1 MRVLTAERRAL
12 YQQRTKREKIRF
24 WLKTDKVEILHDNDM
39 YYSFLRKQHMR
50 SNSDIVN
57 RE

>member
-12 YQQRTKREKIRF
+12 YQQRTNREKIRF

-39 YYSFLRKQHMR
+39 YSFLRKQHMH
-50 SNSDIVN
+50 SNLDK
-57 RE
+57 RT